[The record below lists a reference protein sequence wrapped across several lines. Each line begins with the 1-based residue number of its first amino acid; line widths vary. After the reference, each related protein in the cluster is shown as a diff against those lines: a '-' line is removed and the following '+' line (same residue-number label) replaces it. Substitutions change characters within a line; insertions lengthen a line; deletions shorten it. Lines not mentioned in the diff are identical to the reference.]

1 MPPLFRGREGR
12 RQLYVLIGTSA
23 VVVVVVLLIVGIS
36 GPPPPTGE
44 VRSVEIRIVGQ
55 GMTSHGIGW
64 FGTPDVNYSSVPD
77 GYPFTFAVGGSFN
90 YSLEV
95 VNGDRYAHNLSSV
108 SVNAPFQIRAMTPAL
123 PYQIDGAEDFL
134 LTLTLAAPTHS
145 GAYAVVITLDTYG

>member
-1 MPPLFRGREGR
+1 VPPLFRGREGR
-12 RQLYVLIGTSA
+12 RQLYFLLATSAA
-23 VVVVVVLLIVGIS
+23 VVVAVVLIVGVS
-36 GPPPPTGE
+36 GPPRPTGD

-77 GYPFTFAVGGSFN
+77 GYPFTFAVGSSFN

-95 VNGDRYAHNLSSV
+95 VNGDRYAHNLSAV
-108 SVNAPFQIRAMTPAL
+108 SINAPFHILAMTPTL

-134 LTLTLAAPTHS
+134 LTLTLGSPTSS
-145 GAYAVVITLDTYG
+145 GAYSVVITLDTYG